1 MVNSSNKIVLAEI
14 LSLVILFISVCL
26 LVCIADSLF
35 SNVTAPKMVIDI
47 LKMIVMLVSLIP
59 SGFGIMFIF
68 KNRDE

>member
-26 LVCIADSLF
+26 LVCIADSLL
-35 SNVTAPKMVIDI
+35 NVTAPKMVIDI
-47 LKMIVMLVSLIP
+47 LKMIVIVVSLIP
-59 SGFGIMFIF
+59 TGFGIMFIF